1 MRSNT
6 EMSEQARLNC
16 ANAISAVL
24 ADTYLLYL
32 KTHNFHWNVE
42 GDQFYT
48 LHKLFEEQYRELW
61 ASVDNLAER
70 VRALGHPAPGT
81 YAKFQAF
88 SSIQDNEDIPAGAEM
103 VRELIADNAAVAR
116 TIRSALRTV
125 QEAGDEASASLLA
138 DRLAAHEK
146 QIWMMRSMTD

>member
-16 ANAISAVL
+16 ASAISAVL

-61 ASVDNLAER
+61 ASVDDLAER
-70 VRALGHPAPGT
+70 VRALGLPAPGT
-81 YAKFQAF
+81 YAKFQALA
-88 SSIQDNEDIPAGAEM
+88 SVKDNEDIPAGAEM
-103 VRELIADNAAVAR
+103 VRELISDNAAVAR

-138 DRLAAHEK
+138 DRLATHEK
-146 QIWMMRSMTD
+146 QIWMMGSMTD